1 MSEPIRVLEL
11 RSVCGAGGGPEKTIL
26 MGAARADRR
35 RFEVTVCYI
44 RDSRDL
50 AYSIGDRARRL
61 GVDYV
66 EIVER
71 NSFDRRVWGEL
82 RRVVRERGID
92 IVHGHEYKTDL
103 LALLVAR
110 AEGVIP
116 LATAHG
122 WTGHTRRERLFYYP
136 LDKRVVARFPI
147 AIAVS
152 GGIRSELI
160 RRGATPAQVRVVLNG
175 IDHRAFHRDRSREE
189 SARAALGLNPSD
201 IVVGSIGRLEPQ
213 KRFDVLIR
221 ACAALRQ
228 RLPALR
234 VVIAGDGSLR
244 DTLAAQAAQML
255 PPDACRLLGHCD
267 DIVAV
272 HHASDLFVQ
281 SSDYEGTSN
290 AVLEA
295 MALETP
301 VVATAAGGTAEIVAD
316 NVHGLIVPCGDVAA
330 LAGAIEHTLREGE
343 QTMKRVMRARLRV
356 ETTLSFDARMTAV
369 EHIYRELVAA
379 HPRRARQRLTE
390 RCHDV
395 S

>member
-255 PPDACRLLGHCD
+255 PDACRLLGHCD